1 MIYELTLK
9 KSAEKELLGLDRVAR
24 ERIVAAL
31 RNLARN
37 TGSTDSKKLKG
48 TDAYRLR
55 VGHYRV
61 LYTIDHK
68 SGSIE
73 IYSIAH
79 RKDAYRR

>member
-9 KSAEKELLGLDRVAR
+9 KSAEKELLDLDPVAR

-31 RNLARN
+31 KSLARN
-37 TGSTDSKKLKG
+37 TGSTDTKKLKG
-48 TDAYRLR
+48 SDAFRLR

-68 SGSIE
+68 NATIE